1 MVSSSVPSSNVSF
14 SCEMRVGDVNS
25 TPFHTVNTM
34 LDGLADIHRSMPR
47 QQRASTSLDSVA
59 KHRIESHRTASH
71 HDVFFPSAPA
81 SSPSFFF
88 LSYAPTVA
96 SSSAIVAARTIRQP
110 TPPSSG
116 RRSPLERIGKCHGR
130 TVSLLADLVRLELHP
145 RPVHDLVRED
155 GEQQHLGDGPGK
167 HLVELGLRRRSI
179 QPSAFSLFPL
189 VYVCV
194 RRGGHSSVNG
204 LGACCI
210 PSRSAAWTCC
220 RRSASLMAGGRQT
233 GGFAVG
239 GVARELYWGRQRRR
253 GGARAGASAW
263 LPWWAVSRL
272 FGVVVVVDVGLV
284 GDVGSGGC
292 RRGGF
297 ERVARQNRPA
307 CQLSSV
313 GATCCWPSALWGV
326 SVHCA
331 VTSHLMEPPRLP
343 SLVVALRPA
352 GQGPCHL
359 WRCHDILDGSSA
371 GSWKLGGSS
380 TTQTPHSPQRMLLA
394 PQRRRSLA
402 RSLTGVETPTA
413 GPPGHLPSRAP
424 GAARAATCPLQGSLT
439 THVPKS
445 PSPPFFI
452 TTTTTTRPS
461 TDDPQIFPPPDRGL
475 FLSVLISPTTALSE
489 HRFIYHRL
497 PYPSAT
503 YLSIPA
509 PTIAPHRD
517 PHAPKHIH
525 IYSEAKRNLPRFCF
539 LTVLSTTA
547 SVSNPRSAQAASTH
561 TSHNGT
567 SLAVQLL
574 PLRRWGNVAGGTSL
588 GEPPLPPACVVRALL
603 PPSLRW
609 NADRPPF
616 IPNAT
621 GANTRATPPQRQVR
635 QGAGGQDGQVGGAGQ
650 EAHQGGAQGAHLH
663 VLDR

>member
-1 MVSSSVPSSNVSF
+1 
-14 SCEMRVGDVNS
+14 
-25 TPFHTVNTM
+25 M

-81 SSPSFFF
+81 SSLSFFF

-307 CQLSSV
+307 CQLSSA

-326 SVHCA
+326 S
-331 VTSHLMEPPRLP
+331 P
-343 SLVVALRPA
+343 LRRNIAP
-352 GQGPCHL
+352 
-359 WRCHDILDGSSA
+359 DGA
-371 GSWKLGGSS
+371 PKAPVLGGCSQACWPGPVPPVAVPRHPGWIQCRFVEIGGLINHADPAFPPADAARA
-380 TTQTPHSPQRMLLA
+380 TAA
-394 PQRRRSLA
+394 PLA
-402 RSLTGVETPTA
+402 RSLAHRRGNPDGRPARSPSLPGPGRGACCNLSPAGILDDTCPQKPVAAVLHHHHHHHAPLDRRPPNLPASRPRPFSLCSNFSYHRPERTPF
-413 GPPGHLPSRAP
+413 HLPSPSIPVCDVSVHTRAHD
-424 GAARAATCPLQGSLT
+424 RAAS
-439 THVPKS
+439 
-445 PSPPFFI
+445 
-452 TTTTTTRPS
+452 
-461 TDDPQIFPPPDRGL
+461 
-475 FLSVLISPTTALSE
+475 
-489 HRFIYHRL
+489 
-497 PYPSAT
+497 
-503 YLSIPA
+503 
-509 PTIAPHRD
+509 
-517 PHAPKHIH
+517 
-525 IYSEAKRNLPRFCF
+525 
-539 LTVLSTTA
+539 
-547 SVSNPRSAQAASTH
+547 
-561 TSHNGT
+561 
-567 SLAVQLL
+567 
-574 PLRRWGNVAGGTSL
+574 
-588 GEPPLPPACVVRALL
+588 
-603 PPSLRW
+603 
-609 NADRPPF
+609 RPPRPKAYTY
-616 IPNAT
+616 I
-621 GANTRATPPQRQVR
+621 
-635 QGAGGQDGQVGGAGQ
+635 
-650 EAHQGGAQGAHLH
+650 
-663 VLDR
+663 

>member
-1 MVSSSVPSSNVSF
+1 
-14 SCEMRVGDVNS
+14 
-25 TPFHTVNTM
+25 
-34 LDGLADIHRSMPR
+34 
-47 QQRASTSLDSVA
+47 
-59 KHRIESHRTASH
+59 
-71 HDVFFPSAPA
+71 
-81 SSPSFFF
+81 
-88 LSYAPTVA
+88 
-96 SSSAIVAARTIRQP
+96 
-110 TPPSSG
+110 
-116 RRSPLERIGKCHGR
+116 
-130 TVSLLADLVRLELHP
+130 
-145 RPVHDLVRED
+145 
-155 GEQQHLGDGPGK
+155 
-167 HLVELGLRRRSI
+167 
-179 QPSAFSLFPL
+179 
-189 VYVCV
+189 
-194 RRGGHSSVNG
+194 
-204 LGACCI
+204 
-210 PSRSAAWTCC
+210 
-220 RRSASLMAGGRQT
+220 
-233 GGFAVG
+233 
-239 GVARELYWGRQRRR
+239 
-253 GGARAGASAW
+253 
-263 LPWWAVSRL
+263 
-272 FGVVVVVDVGLV
+272 
-284 GDVGSGGC
+284 
-292 RRGGF
+292 
-297 ERVARQNRPA
+297 
-307 CQLSSV
+307 
-313 GATCCWPSALWGV
+313 
-326 SVHCA
+326 
-331 VTSHLMEPPRLP
+331 MEPPRLP

-561 TSHNGT
+561 TSHNDGT
-567 SLAVQLL
+567 LTGL
-574 PLRRWGNVAGGTSL
+574 PSFPMQQAQTLEQRR
-588 GEPPLPPACVVRALL
+588 R
-603 PPSLRW
+603 
-609 NADRPPF
+609 NAKF
-616 IPNAT
+616 AK
-621 GANTRATPPQRQVR
+621 V
-635 QGAGGQDGQVGGAGQ
+635 Q
-650 EAHQGGAQGAHLH
+650 EAKMGKSEEQVKKRTKEAPKAPISMFWIVILGFIVFGGLVFEALSRMFGQ
-663 VLDR
+663 